1 MTESN
6 AKCRLYVAT
15 PLSENAPVSLQPA
28 QAHYLRNVLRMQAG
42 DAIAVFNG
50 RDGEWLVEIDRLDK
64 KGGEGHAIRLLR
76 DQRAEPDLW
85 LLFAPIKKARLDFVV
100 EKAVELGVSGLFPVM
115 TANTSVGRVNT
126 DRLRAQAAEA
136 AEQCERLSVPMVAES
151 MSLKEILAD
160 WPAGR
165 VLLVLDERGD
175 AAVPIAEA
183 FSRLNDEQGRPVP
196 AAILVGPEGGFASSE
211 LDALGKLPIV
221 RRISLGSRILR
232 AETASVSALACWQ
245 AINGDWRGSRPKG
258 QNNA

>member
-1 MTESN
+1 M
-6 AKCRLYVAT
+6 
-15 PLSENAPVSLQPA
+15 SLQPA

-136 AEQCERLSVPMVAES
+136 A
-151 MSLKEILAD
+151 
-160 WPAGR
+160 
-165 VLLVLDERGD
+165 
-175 AAVPIAEA
+175 
-183 FSRLNDEQGRPVP
+183 
-196 AAILVGPEGGFASSE
+196 
-211 LDALGKLPIV
+211 
-221 RRISLGSRILR
+221 
-232 AETASVSALACWQ
+232 
-245 AINGDWRGSRPKG
+245 
-258 QNNA
+258 